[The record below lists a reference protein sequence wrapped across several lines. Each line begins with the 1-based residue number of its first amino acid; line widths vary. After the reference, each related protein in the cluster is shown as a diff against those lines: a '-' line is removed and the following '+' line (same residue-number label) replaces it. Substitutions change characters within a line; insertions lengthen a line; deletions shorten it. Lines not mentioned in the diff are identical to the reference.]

1 MLERRD
7 GCSRRII
14 PEYHRVRFTWA
25 AVRRY
30 YTFAASPSGRECPGR
45 ERVDNDLF
53 PSHPTT
59 PLAYIYTPLCVS
71 LLFLLLLR
79 RNALSYPAT
88 APQMAPPHSI
98 HHSSLQQIL
107 APLFL
112 LVARGL
118 GGGGREQTE
127 QPSSVLFRPEH
138 KAQWHRGRGWT
149 SPLPHT
155 AASSFPRSALLQIF
169 MGRRKGVL
177 FF

>member
-1 MLERRD
+1 MF
-7 GCSRRII
+7 SRRSII

-71 LLFLLLLR
+71 LLFLFLLR

-107 APLFL
+107 APPLPSSSSSPE
-112 LVARGL
+112 AR
-118 GGGGREQTE
+118 GGGREQTE
-127 QPSSVLFRPEH
+127 QPSSDLFRPEH

-155 AASSFPRSALLQIF
+155 AASSFPRSAPLQIF
-169 MGRRKGVL
+169 MGGRKGALL
-177 FF
+177 F